1 MEIILIVV
9 IILGLAILSY
19 YLGYK
24 QGEKEKKPTEEEI
37 KFIKELTNLLTY
49 DGKGDTR

>member
-9 IILGLAILSY
+9 ISGLAILSY